1 MTYVLAPNQ
10 TVEKFPYSIDHL
22 RRDNPN
28 TSFPQNPSEDFLASW
43 DVFVVR
49 DQEEPVFDPATE
61 NCNQVNPT
69 IDNGIWVATWQVTPA
84 SADEIAERLQAKS
97 SEIREQRNQLLK
109 DCDWTQLNDSPL
121 SADNKTS
128 WATYRQQLRDVT
140 TQTRFPWDIQWPST
154 PS

>member
-1 MTYVLAPNQ
+1 MVYGLQ
-10 TVEKFPYSIDHL
+10 
-22 RRDNPN
+22 
-28 TSFPQNPSEDFLASW
+28 
-43 DVFVVR
+43 
-49 DQEEPVFDPATE
+49 
-61 NCNQVNPT
+61 
-69 IDNGIWVATWQVTPA
+69 TWQVTSA

-121 SADNKTS
+121 NADTKTS

-140 TQTRFPWDIQWPST
+140 SQTRFPWDIQWPST